1 MKNKSLNK
9 WKSGSEDLLPSY
21 GFLQTSSSNKAP
33 DGMRILQDCR
43 CDAYNRFV
51 DWSIEAKTAQVTN
64 ESEIFDGF
72 VPTMMQRCD
81 GASIAIIGTKKMKKI
96 TVLTPCQGVKIVFSD
111 AKSDAKCCGWP
122 KLAPSWPKLNPSWPK
137 LSPSWFKF
145 APNGPQVGASP
156 NFAQVSSK

>member
-9 WKSGSEDLLPSY
+9 WKSDREDLLLSY
-21 GFLQTSSSNKAP
+21 GFLQTSSSNKAA

-72 VPTMMQRCD
+72 VPTMMQWCD
-81 GASIAIIGTKKMKKI
+81 GASTAIGTKKMTKI
-96 TVLTPCQGVKIVFSD
+96 TVLTPSRGKRLSFLLQNLMRNAVG
-111 AKSDAKCCGWP
+111 GR
-122 KLAPSWPKLNPSWPK
+122 SWH
-137 LSPSWFKF
+137 
-145 APNGPQVGASP
+145 QVGPS
-156 NFAQVSSK
+156 